1 MARGKR
7 HESTL
12 VIAIKR
18 CATKSIIYSA
28 NAISSD
34 VMFAL
39 EENMWMFMNRIFENG
54 WDLNLILWRTTWLTC
69 IHNVRHGVHV

>member
-1 MARGKR
+1 MAKGRR
-7 HESTL
+7 HVTTL

-18 CATKSIIYSA
+18 CATKSIIYFA
-28 NAISSD
+28 NAFSND

-54 WDLNLILWRTTWLTC
+54 WDLSFILWRTIWLTC
-69 IHNVRHGVHV
+69 IHDVRHGVHV